1 MQSHRMGGH
10 SREGANRESMA
21 GMNWPSI
28 LSIAKQLGTAL
39 LLIGVIAILIFGQ
52 MAQTKRR
59 IAEYKKSGR
68 IVDLLKIFSRY

>member
-1 MQSHRMGGH
+1 MQSHRMSGH

-21 GMNWPSI
+21 GMNWHSI
-28 LSIAKQLGTAL
+28 LSIAKQLGTSA

-52 MAQTKRR
+52 VSQTKRR

-68 IVDLLKIFSRY
+68 FLDLLKIFSKY